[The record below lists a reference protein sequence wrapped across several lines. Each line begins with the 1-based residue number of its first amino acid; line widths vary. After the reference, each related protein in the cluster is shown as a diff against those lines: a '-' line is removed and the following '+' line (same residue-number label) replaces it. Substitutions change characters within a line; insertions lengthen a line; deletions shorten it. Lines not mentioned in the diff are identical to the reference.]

1 MAKTKQVFRTA
12 SPYEEEM
19 MRAKRQQQ
27 LAEMLQQQAMMPEPE
42 PFTYQGF
49 RAMPSPANALA
60 RILSAY
66 TAKKIGEKA
75 ETAERAAREAD
86 IAGAEQVMRGLAPQ
100 ARVAAPTAAE
110 IAGSVGMP
118 QISEEG
124 AVSYGPTVQPQ
135 MRTEMVG
142 PTAQER
148 RDLLTQTMVRGTPMA
163 RQLAQFL
170 AAQEPKTTTT
180 EFGGQL
186 LNVTG
191 DTATPV
197 TMGGKPVTAAPKPA
211 ELPSDVQS
219 YQYYVQQ
226 ESAAG
231 RPTKT
236 FEQWKAGQKSPPV
249 SISLGDKGSVL
260 GQELYLKKLDAQETA
275 ARGANRMLGKIGRLD
290 AATQKGTFTG
300 AMAPNAKGAAEWL
313 ASFGVQVKP
322 EVLANTAEF
331 EAAVAGLAF
340 DFISANGGARG
351 FTEKETE
358 MVMKMFPQILN
369 SPQARQQIGAILR
382 DKAMQD
388 IADYNTSL
396 QNYKTTYKD
405 SVIPYQPIE
414 DEDAK
419 YRRWVE
425 RFGKPNLGKPR

>member
-1 MAKTKQVFRTA
+1 MRTVRPFRAPTA
-12 SPYEEEM
+12 YEEEM
-19 MRAKRQQQ
+19 LKAQRQQQ
-27 LAEMLQQQAMMPEPE
+27 LAEMLRQQAEAPEQE
-42 PFTYQGF
+42 YSYQGI
-49 RAMPSPANALA
+49 RAMPSIAGGLAKVLKSYNA
-60 RILSAY
+60 R
-66 TAKKIGEKA
+66 KA
-75 ETAERAAREAD
+75 EERADEAARAAREAD
-86 IAGAEQVMRGLAPQ
+86 VAGAEQVMRGLAPQ

-148 RDLLTQTMVRGTPMA
+148 RDLLMQTMVRGTPTA
-163 RQLAQFL
+163 KQLAQVL
-170 AAQEPKTTTT
+170 AAQEPKTTVT
-180 EFGGQL
+180 EFGNQL

-191 DTATPV
+191 DTATPI

-226 ESAAG
+226 ESASG